1 MIGTS
6 RADLKPPVAT
16 RPRIAA
22 MCMQCMLNAMAASAG
37 ATGARSWLGHKRFT
51 WLTPARL
58 RLATIVLISAALF
71 ASATLVSG
79 SSSGGTHGS
88 GHATAAAPSR

>member
-1 MIGTS
+1 M
-6 RADLKPPVAT
+6 RAV
-16 RPRIAA
+16 
-22 MCMQCMLNAMAASAG
+22 CMQCMLNAMAASAG

-58 RLATIVLISAALF
+58 RLATILLVCAALF

-79 SSSGGTHGS
+79 SSSGRTPAS
-88 GHATAAAPSR
+88 GHPATAAPSR